1 MQFLLRSLL
10 IAASLVSPLA
20 LASAQSAAPS
30 NLDRALASVRE
41 DALRADLHFIASD
54 EMGGR
59 DTPSQGLEIA
69 KMFLRSRLQRLGYT
83 PGGRDGGWFFD
94 YPIFQRK
101 LDSEASSIQIES
113 ARGRAQFT
121 VGTDYFFE
129 SGRQMFPVD
138 QSGELVSVGTGT
150 TAEIREADVAGKWA
164 LVQDR
169 GRSSA
174 APRRRVA
181 SEGAIGIVF
190 VPGAEYAK
198 KPYIERYA
206 RGMGAMLRGF
216 VGTSKKETKLDLP
229 VIKLSAAAAERL
241 YAMSPG
247 FDAASGPPAVGVNL
261 GAVLTER
268 RVLAAPE
275 VSVSNVCGFWP
286 GSDPELKKEVLI
298 VSAHYDHVGR
308 KGDVIYNGA
317 DDNGSGTTGLLA
329 VAEALQAY
337 GPLRRSVLLIW
348 VSGEEKGL
356 WGSAA
361 WTKDPVLPEGCIP
374 VANINIDMI
383 GRTEPDELYLTPT
396 SSHHAYNAVAR
407 LADELAPL
415 EGFPTLLSQDR
426 DWARSD
432 HANFSKNLEI
442 PVTFL
447 SAGEHEDYHQP
458 TDTPDKIE
466 YAKMRRIVRL
476 VVRMLDGM
484 QGDVLGEPYKEVE
497 VEAAAPTKVRDEEAR
512 IAAIP
517 DYESVGDMTEV
528 EWAHLR
534 WLVNSALG
542 GDETARAEVIAAEKQ
557 AYPALLNELKSVDL
571 TTAAGLAMGDRCQ
584 KLIMEICNGMT
595 WGWKDGTSDK
605 EVVFNRKVVLKHCE
619 IWETLKDNDVDW
631 KKFTKRE

>member
-113 ARGRAQFT
+113 GRGRAQFT

-150 TAEIREADVAGKWA
+150 TAEIREAGVAGKWA

-216 VGTSKKETKLDLP
+216 VGTSRKETKLDVP

-476 VVRMLDGM
+476 VVRMLDGL
-484 QGDVLGEPYKEVE
+484 QGDVLGEAYKP
-497 VEAAAPTKVRDEEAR
+497 VEAAARKWDRGEQDR
-512 IAAIP
+512 INAIADFGP
-517 DYESVGDMTEV
+517 VGDMTEA
-528 EWAHLR
+528 EWARLR
-534 WLVNSALG
+534 WNVDSALA
-542 GDETARAEVIAAEKQ
+542 GDGAAREEVIAAEKQ
-557 AYPALLNELKSVDL
+557 AYPALLNRFKSLDL
-571 TTAAGLAMGDRCQ
+571 ATEAGQASGDRCQ
-584 KLIMEICNGMT
+584 KLMMEICNGMT
-595 WGWKDGTSDK
+595 FGWKDSTSDK
-605 EVVFNRKVVLKHCE
+605 DVVFNRKAVLKQCKL
-619 IWETLKDNDVDW
+619 WERVKDDDAAW
-631 KKFTKRE
+631 RKFTKRE